1 MTIGLVSLG
10 CAKNAVDLQVMAGHL
25 LKAGHSLAPDPDH
38 ADAVIVNTCAFIE
51 SAREEAVSEIERA
64 CGLKRAGAVKVVAV
78 SGCFPQRYADRC
90 EELFPDV
97 DVFLGVDTIDRIAA
111 LLERAFAGKRA
122 RFSCCRA
129 PHRVFDPPMPGLRLT
144 GRAFAYLKIAEGCA
158 HRCAYCAIPGI
169 RGKYRS
175 RDPEAV
181 LSEAKSLLES
191 GVRELNVIA
200 QDPML
205 YGVDLRRAAARP
217 AGGEERIDLVWLLRR
232 IDALE
237 GDFWV
242 RVLYSYPSE
251 ISDAYL
257 EWLRTSPH
265 AVKYVDVPLQHT
277 DPAVLKAMA
286 RGSAVKATLEAA
298 ERIRAAVPGVTLR
311 TTVMTGFPGETEKR
325 FGRLLADVKRMKFD
339 HLGAFAFSP
348 EEGTAAAK
356 MRGRPSVADAVRRER
371 EVMKAQRRVWAA
383 KAKSM
388 VGGKYRALVVAPG
401 VARMESQAPDVDGV
415 TRFTV
420 PRGRAVP
427 EVGGFVALRIAKAVG
442 YDFEGVVEPK

>member
-1 MTIGLVSLG
+1 MTVGLVSLG
-10 CAKNAVDLQVMAGHL
+10 CAKNTVDLQVMAGHL
-25 LKAGHSLAPDPDH
+25 VKAGHSLAPDPDR

-51 SAREEAVSEIERA
+51 SAREEAVSEILRA
-64 CGLKRAGAVKVVAV
+64 CELKRAGAVKVVAV
-78 SGCFPQRYADRC
+78 SGCFPQRYPGKC

-97 DVFLGVDTIDRIAA
+97 DVFLGVDTIDRIVAA
-111 LLERAFAGKRA
+111 LEKALAGRKVG
-122 RFSCCRA
+122 FSCNADPR
-129 PHRVFDPPMPGLRLT
+129 RVFDPPVPGLRLT

-175 RDPEAV
+175 RSPEAIV
-181 LSEAKSLLES
+181 SEAKSLLES

-205 YGVDLRRAAARP
+205 YGVDLPRR
-217 AGGEERIDLVWLLRR
+217 GGVRRNLVWLLREL
-232 IDALE
+232 DSLK

-251 ISDAYL
+251 ITDEFL
-257 EWLRTSPH
+257 EWMRTSPH
-265 AVKYVDVPLQHT
+265 AVRYVDVPVQHT

-298 ERIRAAVPGVTLR
+298 GRIRAAVPGVTLR
-311 TTVMTGFPGETEKR
+311 TTVMTGFPGETERR
-325 FGRLLADVKRMKFD
+325 FARLLEDVKRMRFD

-348 EEGTAAAK
+348 EEGTPAAK
-356 MRGRPSVADAVRRER
+356 MRGRPSAATAAIRER
-371 EVMKAQRRVWAA
+371 EVMKAQKKVWGA
-383 KAKSM
+383 KAKTM
-388 VGGKYRALVVAPG
+388 VGGEFRALVVAPG

-415 TRFTV
+415 TRFAV
-420 PRGRAVP
+420 PRGSAKP
-427 EVGGFVALRIAKAVG
+427 EVGEFVTLRITRADG
-442 YDFEGVVEPK
+442 YDFEGTVAAK